1 MQMHRFH
8 EARNPFAFHALM
20 HRWTTLQA
28 PPLFFSF
35 FRSSAG
41 LVQPKAKHCTT
52 LLTARAAVTSLGV
65 NIVTSSLMSCM
76 DYITCNTA
84 NLMLFCCTGFEVIM
98 RYMKNECIRE
108 ALGEFRGIREKKNN
122 NACIA
127 APHWCLKLEVCK
139 TIKQKKTVRVY
150 LFVRDRTRTLS
161 VPAFPNTPWL
171 TAKV

>member
-1 MQMHRFH
+1 MHGLH
-8 EARNPFAFHALM
+8 NVQYSKPHAI
-20 HRWTTLQA
+20 
-28 PPLFFSF
+28 
-35 FRSSAG
+35 
-41 LVQPKAKHCTT
+41 
-52 LLTARAAVTSLGV
+52 LLHWIWGHHA
-65 NIVTSSLMSCM
+65 
-76 DYITCNTA
+76 
-84 NLMLFCCTGFEVIM
+84 M